1 MTGVAFVDGEQVAWP
16 GPARIDD
23 PAMAPGL
30 GLFETMRGRGGDIPL
45 VSRHI
50 ARLITSATALGLRCP
65 PAERLERFL
74 RRTVSAIGG
83 GDHRVRLMLSDAGQV
98 VIQASPLEIDR
109 TPVRLATVTGPV
121 QAEGF
126 AKHKTTA
133 YLPYVQVNV
142 FNPNGYRLDA
152 TRLSYNVQVGDNAAV
167 FGAGGVGLSTIQA
180 LRIKAANHIIAV
192 DTVASKGELAL
203 ELGATHFINA
213 AEVDAVKAIRELL
226 PFTEEMPEGPFG
238 AGGVNWSFECVGH
251 PALPR

>member
-133 YLPYVQVNV
+133 YLPYVQA
-142 FNPNGYRLDA
+142 RQQA
-152 TRLSYNVQVGDNAAV
+152 EAVGAEHALLVGSGGVVLEADHANIVAAV
-167 FGAGGVGLSTIQA
+167 RGVLVTPSAVDVLPGIVRALLIKRLRVRPASLTVTDLREADAVYAVNA
-180 LRIKAANHIIAV
+180 LRGVVSIAALDGNSFTLKPSVEAAPSRG
-192 DTVASKGELAL
+192 VA
-203 ELGATHFINA
+203 GAA
-213 AEVDAVKAIRELL
+213 
-226 PFTEEMPEGPFG
+226 
-238 AGGVNWSFECVGH
+238 
-251 PALPR
+251 